1 MFTLPFTLIALAL
14 LLAHALYGVTP
25 PPAAHVPPPVFPDR
39 RVGGVRV
46 RAGHLVRVRAARQS
60 AGLPVWPLALALTP
74 PLSAPLEAS

>member
-1 MFTLPFTLIALAL
+1 MFTLTIALITLAL

-25 PPAAHVPPPVFPDR
+25 PAAAHAAPPLFPDR

-60 AGLPVWPLALALTP
+60 AGLPVWPLAQMP
-74 PLSAPLEAS
+74 C